1 MPGQR
6 HGGLINWLPS
16 LLSCAAPLLALC
28 VGCHSLS
35 FLRPRDKEVVTTPAG
50 KGEVPRLPS
59 KYQVRI
65 APVLILSDFE
75 LRPELPM
82 FAELKEMRNQIQ
94 KQLLLPPASEPVKA
108 YIFETNEVYSSYLK
122 SLPEFRDMPER
133 RAYFVV
139 NQKAGQRDELIVYTY
154 WSKRIKQDLRH
165 ELTHAILH
173 SVIKEVP
180 IWLDEGLAEYFELRP
195 EMEGVNAD
203 HVRRLLNDWSVPGN
217 DPDLAKLEAI
227 TELNEM
233 TPQRYREAWAWVH
246 LLLHGDPEAKTV
258 LLSHLQQLRGMRP
271 PGLLLPKVQRVHADP
286 KQALRDH
293 LRQLAAKLPGE
304 REAGR

>member
-6 HGGLINWLPS
+6 HGGLRNWLPAF
-16 LLSCAAPLLALC
+16 LSFVAPIVALS

-35 FLRPRDKEVVTTPAG
+35 FLRPRDKETVVTPTA
-50 KGEVPRLPS
+50 KGEPIRLPS

-82 FAELKEMRNQIQ
+82 FRELAEMRTQIQ
-94 KQLLLPPASEPVKA
+94 KQLLLPPATEPVKV
-108 YIFETNEVYSSYLK
+108 YVFETEAVYSRYLK
-122 SLPEFRDMPER
+122 SLPDFRDMPER
-133 RAYFVV
+133 RAYFIVQPRGV
-139 NQKAGQRDELIVYTY
+139 SEEMMVYTY

-165 ELTHAILH
+165 ELTHAMLH

-195 EMEGVNAD
+195 EMEGVNAE
-203 HVRRLLNDWSVPGN
+203 HVRRLVHDWSVPGN
-217 DPDLAKLEAI
+217 EPDLAKLEAI
-227 TELNEM
+227 SEIADM
-233 TPQRYREAWAWVH
+233 TPQRYRESWAWVH
-246 LLLHGDPEAKTV
+246 LLLHSSPEAKTV
-258 LLSHLQQLRGMRP
+258 LLSYLQQLRGVRH
-271 PGLLLPKVQRVHADP
+271 PGPLLPKVQKLHDDP

-293 LRQLAAKLPGE
+293 LRNLAAKLPREG
-304 REAGR
+304 EAGR